1 MAMKRT
7 TVLLPESLH
16 ETLRQEAVR
25 LGVTM
30 SQLIRSKLSDSA
42 GCTAAV
48 QTDPLLEVTGI
59 GRDGRLTAGIDE
71 ELYDI

>member
-7 TVLLPESLH
+7 TILLPESLH

-30 SQLIRSKLSDSA
+30 SQLIRSKLLDSA

-48 QTDPLLEVTGI
+48 QTDPLLEVAGI
-59 GRDGRLTAGIDE
+59 VRNGRLTEGIDE
-71 ELYDI
+71 ELYGI

>member
-7 TVLLPESLH
+7 TILLPESLH

-30 SQLIRSKLSDSA
+30 SQLIRSKLSDST
-42 GCTAAV
+42 GCTAAA
-48 QTDPLLEVTGI
+48 QTDPLLEVAGI